1 MNKHHKNLKVLT
13 FVGLSGSGKSS
24 ATDHLTSKGYPKV
37 YFGGVILGAMKDL
50 GIEFTPENEKKFRE
64 EYRQKYG
71 KDAVANK
78 IIEQIKDLNNSGN
91 HRIIADGL
99 YSWTEYKL
107 LKQEFGHNLIVV
119 ALFTPPHLRYRR
131 LSGRPLRPMSEN
143 ETKMRDY
150 SEIEN
155 LEKGGP
161 VAIAD
166 HVIINDNDMDKFY
179 EQIDE
184 LLEKIEF

>member
-1 MNKHHKNLKVLT
+1 MNTHYKHLKVLT
-13 FVGLSGSGKSS
+13 FVGLAGSGKST
-24 ATDHLTSKGYPKV
+24 ATDHLTSKNYPKV

-78 IIEQIKDLNNSGN
+78 IIEQIKDLNDSGN
-91 HRIIADGL
+91 HRVIADGL

-107 LKQEFGHNLIVV
+107 LKQEFGPNLIVV
-119 ALFTPPHLRYRR
+119 ALFTPKHLRYRR
-131 LSGRPLRPMSEN
+131 LSNRPIRPLSES
-143 ETKMRDY
+143 EARMRDY

-161 VAIAD
+161 IAIAD
-166 HVIINDNDMDKFY
+166 HVITNNNDLEKFY

-184 LLEKIEF
+184 LLAEVEF